1 MTTSGT
7 YQLSSSQLS
16 QEPDAGAAGAVLAAT
31 SGFSAGA
38 GAGAAACSGAG
49 AGSGEG
55 GGGGGGGGGAG
66 SGGPLPRSVW
76 GWGGA
81 RPGVFRSCR
90 GRGSLG
96 CAWRGA

>member
-49 AGSGEG
+49 AVSAEGVGGGEG
-55 GGGGGGGGGAG
+55 GGGAV
-66 SGGPLPRSVW
+66 SAAPLPRSVCPR
-76 GWGGA
+76 GAA
-81 RPGVFRSCR
+81 RPAFFRSTR
-90 GRGSLG
+90 P
-96 CAWRGA
+96 WGAAQLR